1 MVKSIVVLS
10 DIQVGHKLSICS
22 DSPSFPQ
29 ESPAEPTIYTP
40 NKVQKAL
47 FKAWQEV
54 VDEWE
59 KPDVLIINGEPI
71 EGQQNKNMGVE
82 VWTTDL
88 NSQLED
94 AQRLVEMFKAKKIYT
109 TRGSDYHVSLRGV
122 PLEETFG
129 KMIEAEKVHGYYAPP
144 NMFLKVE
151 GVTFD
156 IAHHIGTTQTWQ
168 YRSTPITREML
179 MAKVNESHRWPAS
192 IVLRSHAHY
201 YWYVGSTTH
210 LGMITPCWKLQD
222 WFMQRHTSA
231 GGIPDIG
238 AVRFTIDNGTF
249 DWEAKV
255 FKLAEFRPPLVE
267 IK

>member
-94 AQRLVEMFKAKKIYT
+94 AQRRVEMFKAKKM
-109 TRGSDYHVSLRGV
+109 V
-122 PLEETFG
+122 PKEDLDILPRWRVDDLE
-129 KMIEAEKVHGYYAPP
+129 
-144 NMFLKVE
+144 
-151 GVTFD
+151 VTWD
-156 IAHHIGTTQTWQ
+156 
-168 YRSTPITREML
+168 
-179 MAKVNESHRWPAS
+179 
-192 IVLRSHAHY
+192 
-201 YWYVGSTTH
+201 
-210 LGMITPCWKLQD
+210 
-222 WFMQRHTSA
+222 
-231 GGIPDIG
+231 
-238 AVRFTIDNGTF
+238 
-249 DWEAKV
+249 
-255 FKLAEFRPPLVE
+255 
-267 IK
+267 